1 MGDSDM
7 LIPRGCPDAVA
18 HVAGGAEHP
27 DLSGRVAFYQTPC
40 GVVVSADVGGLPTGS
55 ESGVF
60 AFHIH
65 EGEDCRGEGFP
76 DTKGHFDPG
85 GAPHPGHAG
94 DLPPL
99 FSNGGR
105 ASMAVLTDRFRVSQV
120 IGRTVIIHSDP
131 DDFHTQPSGNA
142 GRKIACGVIRRNK

>member
-1 MGDSDM
+1 M

-18 HVAGGAEHP
+18 LVAGDPAHP
-27 DLSGRVAFYQTPC
+27 GLTGRVKFYQTPC
-40 GVVVSADVGGLPTGS
+40 GVIVSADVQGLPMDS
-55 ESGVF
+55 EYGVF

-65 EGEDCRGEGFP
+65 EGEDCGGEGFA
-76 DTKGHFDPG
+76 DSKGHFNPEG
-85 GAPHPGHAG
+85 KLHPGHAG

-120 IGRTVIIHSDP
+120 IGRTVIIHSGP
-131 DDFHTQPSGNA
+131 DDFHTQPSGNP
-142 GRKIACGVIRRNK
+142 GSKIACGVIRRSR